1 MTDKQIVQF
10 VLHRAALGG
19 QRLGF
24 SSPKLVI
31 YFSPSSLPFLA
42 VKYNN
47 CDETFLLRFTHGT
60 RRCLFKLNKPI
71 NNAREAFDKWK
82 KTAKQVNDAD
92 LEYSLDKLPANI
104 KHYVSYAFIDALKTN
119 GMGFDLFSF
128 SYDDISIIKPN
139 ETYEEASIEADLM
152 DVELNSL

>member
-19 QRLGF
+19 QHLGF

-31 YFSPSSLPFLA
+31 YISGSSMLLA

-47 CDETFLLRFTHGT
+47 SDEIFLLRFKNGT
-60 RRCLFKLNKPI
+60 RRSLFKLDEPI
-71 NNAREAFDKWK
+71 NKAGEAFGKWK
-82 KTAKQVNDAD
+82 KTAKQVNDVV
-92 LEYSLDKLPANI
+92 LEYSLDMLPANI

>member
-10 VLHRAALGG
+10 VLRRATIGG
-19 QRLGF
+19 QQFGF

-31 YFSPSSLPFLA
+31 YFDRLSTILA

-47 CDETFLLRFTHGT
+47 SDEIFLLRFTHGT
-60 RRCLFKLNKPI
+60 HRCLFRLNEPVKK
-71 NNAREAFDKWK
+71 AGEAFDKWK
-82 KTAKQVNDAD
+82 KTAKHVNDVD
-92 LEYSLDKLPANI
+92 LEYSLDTLPANI
-104 KHYVSYAFIDALKTN
+104 KHYVSYAFIEALKTN
-119 GMGFDLFSF
+119 GMGCDMFTF

-139 ETYEEASIEADLM
+139 ETYEEASIEVDLM

>member
-10 VLHRAALGG
+10 VLRRATIGG
-19 QRLGF
+19 QRFGF

-31 YFSPSSLPFLA
+31 YFSGPLPLLA

-47 CDETFLLRFTHGT
+47 IDDIFLLRFTHGK
-60 RRCLFKLNKPI
+60 RRCLFKLNEPANK
-71 NNAREAFDKWK
+71 AGEAFDKWK
-82 KTAKQVNDAD
+82 KTAKQVNDTD
-92 LEYSLDKLPANI
+92 LEYSLDTLPANI
-104 KHYVSYAFIDALKTN
+104 KHYVSYAIIEALKTN
-119 GMGFDLFSF
+119 GMGLDMFTFSH
-128 SYDDISIIKPN
+128 DDISIIKPS

>member
-10 VLHRAALGG
+10 VLHRAAIGG
-19 QRLGF
+19 QQFGF

-31 YFSPSSLPFLA
+31 YFSGPLPLLA

-47 CDETFLLRFTHGT
+47 IDEIFLLRFTHGK
-60 RRCLFKLNKPI
+60 RRCLFKLDVPANKVG
-71 NNAREAFDKWK
+71 EAFDEWK
-82 KTAKQVNDAD
+82 KTAKRVNAVD
-92 LEYSLDKLPANI
+92 LEYSLDTLPANI

-119 GMGFDLFSF
+119 GMGCDMFTF

>member
-1 MTDKQIVQF
+1 MTDKQIVKF
-10 VLHRAALGG
+10 VLHRAAIGG
-19 QRLGF
+19 QQFGF

-31 YFSPSSLPFLA
+31 YFSGPTTLLA

-47 CDETFLLRFTHGT
+47 SDEIFLLRFKNGT
-60 RRCLFKLNKPI
+60 FRALFKLNEPI
-71 NNAREAFDKWK
+71 NKAGEAFDKWK
-82 KTAKQVNDAD
+82 KTAKQVNNVV
-92 LEYSLDKLPANI
+92 LEYSLDMLPANI
-104 KHYVSYAFIDALKTN
+104 KHYVSYAFIDALKTD

>member
-10 VLHRAALGG
+10 VLRRATIGG
-19 QRLGF
+19 QSVGL

-31 YFSPSSLPFLA
+31 YFSGPLPLLG

-47 CDETFLLRFTHGT
+47 IDEIFLLRFTYGT
-60 RRCLFKLNKPI
+60 HRGLFKLNEPANK
-71 NNAREAFDKWK
+71 AGEAFDKWK
-82 KTAKQVNDAD
+82 KTAKQVNDTD
-92 LEYSLDKLPANI
+92 LEYSLDTLPANI
-104 KHYVSYAFIDALKTN
+104 KHYVSYAFIEALKTN
-119 GMGFDLFSF
+119 GMGCDMFSF